1 MVKLPDYVGPCAFGI
16 KMGVVLPG
24 SDLKSMIMEEVRKIN
39 NDSLLDDGDA
49 LSITESV
56 LARAQENY
64 ITTDD
69 IAKEVRSKLNISDD
83 ATIGVLF
90 PILSRNRFSMMMEGI
105 AMAVPNGKVIVQ
117 LSYPDDEVGNQLIP
131 EELAEEFDEAGKK
144 VITEDELNQEDLLHP
159 ITGVNYLQLYKDV
172 IEKTGADYEII
183 LSNDPLAMTDYNLD
197 AAVSADIHTREKNRK
212 KLEKKVKTCTL
223 QDLFNDSS
231 KEVWSEWG
239 LLGSN
244 MSSDDKL
251 KLAPYNADDF
261 ACAVQDEVKKET
273 GKKVEVLVSG
283 DGAYKDPT
291 SGIYELADPKPAF
304 GTTPGLKNTFREGV
318 KYKYLVDLYHNQGKS
333 EEEIAE
339 ILDKEANSKRSYDEI
354 ETEGTTPRQAQDL
367 MASLADLISGSAD
380 AGTPLIL
387 IKNLL

>member
-1 MVKLPDYVGPCAFGI
+1 MIKLPDYVGPCAFGI

-24 SDLKSMIMEEVRKIN
+24 SDLKKLVMEEVKKID
-39 NDSLLDDGDA
+39 NDSLLDEGDA
-49 LSITESV
+49 LSVTESV
-56 LARAQENY
+56 LARSQNNY
-64 ITTDD
+64 ITTND
-69 IAKEVRSKLNISDD
+69 IAEEVRKKLNISADS
-83 ATIGVLF
+83 TLGVVF

-105 AMAVPNGKVIVQ
+105 AMAVPQGKVVVQ
-117 LSYPDDEVGNQLIP
+117 LSYPADEVGNQLIP
-131 EELAEEFDEAGKK
+131 EELAEEFEKACRK
-144 VITEDELNQEDLLHP
+144 IIPAQELKDEDLLHP
-159 ITGVNYLQLYKDV
+159 ITKVNYLQLYKDV
-172 IEKTGADYEII
+172 IEKTGANYEII
-183 LSNDPLAMTDYNLD
+183 LSNDPLSITEYNLD
-197 AAVSADIHTREKNRK
+197 AVISADIHTREKTRK

-231 KEVWSEWG
+231 KKAWSEWG

-244 MSSDDKL
+244 MSSDGKL
-251 KLAPYNADDF
+251 KLAPYDAEKF
-261 ACAVQDEVKKET
+261 ACDLQEEIQKET
-273 GKKVEVLVSG
+273 GKKVEVLISG

-291 SGIYELADPKPAF
+291 SGIYELADPKCAF
-304 GTTPGLKNTFREGV
+304 GTTPGLKDTFREGV
-318 KYKYLVDLYHNQGKS
+318 KYKYLVDLYHNQGKC

-339 ILDKEANSKRSYDEI
+339 ILDKECKEKRSYDEI